1 MMNTINRL
9 LFLLLL
15 ATAGTTLEAQD
26 PIFEL
31 HNTGSI
37 WQFTGQPCSS
47 GHCPGW
53 KLVDSNPH
61 TVSIT
66 ATQDTL
72 YQIHDDQSLWGYYCL
87 SLPCSWATGSFPPA
101 LQVVANFTQ
110 LLPNRNVYQ
119 DNFGLTQPVLDEN
132 PQTKEIAI
140 QIPSGGLHQLRF
152 DGSIWEYTGT
162 PCSGSSCP
170 GWVAID
176 RNPTSAS
183 ISAYNALYQV
193 HTDGSIWRF
202 TGTRCTGSWCPGW
215 QPLNNDF
222 NTKMI
227 AVYGDQLVQL
237 RNDGSIWKYTGKPC
251 VNNSC
256 PGWENVDNDPNTQ
269 AIAVNSST
277 TLKLRSD
284 GSLWQYVSTKCSPF
298 GLCFLPY
305 WQQID
310 NNPQTIS
317 VVTDLTWNSNAK
329 NFFP

>member
-9 LFLLLL
+9 LLFSILI
-15 ATAGTTLEAQD
+15 ATVGTTLEAQD
-26 PIFEL
+26 LIFEL
-31 HNTGSI
+31 HKSGSV
-37 WQFTGQPCSS
+37 WLFTGEPCDTS
-47 GHCPGW
+47 GCHGW

-72 YQIHDDQSLWGYYCL
+72 YQIHDDHSLWGYYCL
-87 SLPCSWATGSFPPA
+87 SLPCGWATGDFPPA
-101 LQVVANFTQ
+101 LQVVAAAVE
-110 LLPNRNVYQ
+110 LEPNRNV
-119 DNFGLTQPVLDEN
+119 FLVSPPMPPVLDEN

-140 QIPSGGLHQLRF
+140 QIPSGGLYQLRF

-162 PCSGSSCP
+162 PCSGLSCP
-170 GWVAID
+170 GWVPID
-176 RNPTSAS
+176 RNPGSAS

-193 HTDGSIWRF
+193 HTDGSIWKF

-215 QPLNNDF
+215 QLLNDDF

-237 RNDGSIWKYTGKPC
+237 RNDGSIWKYTGTPC
-251 VNNSC
+251 GNSSC
-256 PGWENVDNDPNTQ
+256 PSWENVDNDPNTQ
-269 AIAVNSST
+269 AIAVNSTT
-277 TLKLRSD
+277 TLKLRFD
-284 GSLWQYVSTKCSPF
+284 GSLWQYVPTECSPF
-298 GLCFLPY
+298 GWCFLPY

-317 VVTDLTWNSNAK
+317 VVTDLTWNSNVK

>member
-1 MMNTINRL
+1 MKRINRL
-9 LFLLLL
+9 LLFSILI
-15 ATAGTTLEAQD
+15 ATVGTTLEAED
-26 PIFEL
+26 LIFEL
-31 HNTGSI
+31 HKSGSV
-37 WQFTGQPCSS
+37 WLFTGEPCDSS

-87 SLPCSWATGSFPPA
+87 SLPCGWGTGEPSA

-140 QIPSGGLHQLRF
+140 QIPSFAVYQLRF

-162 PCSGSSCP
+162 PCSGLSCP
-170 GWVAID
+170 GWVQID
-176 RNPTSAS
+176 RNPISAS

-193 HTDGSIWRF
+193 HTDGSIWKF

-215 QPLNNDF
+215 QQLNNDF
-222 NTKMI
+222 STKMI
-227 AVYGDQLVQL
+227 AVYGDQWSSYATTALS
-237 RNDGSIWKYTGKPC
+237 G
-251 VNNSC
+251 
-256 PGWENVDNDPNTQ
+256 NTREHLAATTPVRAGRKLTTIQ
-269 AIAVNSST
+269 TRRQSPSTAVR
-277 TLKLRSD
+277 L
-284 GSLWQYVSTKCSPF
+284 
-298 GLCFLPY
+298 
-305 WQQID
+305 
-310 NNPQTIS
+310 
-317 VVTDLTWNSNAK
+317 
-329 NFFP
+329 